1 MLLYFTN
8 MPSGCFSIAEK
19 KSWNEKII
27 GGNSFKEILNSIEY
41 VWIFRVARNTSA
53 VQLLPSDEQFDVQ
66 TVVLLRRS

>member
-27 GGNSFKEILNSIEY
+27 GGNSFKEIRNSIEY
-41 VWIFRVARNTSA
+41 MYGF
-53 VQLLPSDEQFDVQ
+53 F
-66 TVVLLRRS
+66 VLQEIL